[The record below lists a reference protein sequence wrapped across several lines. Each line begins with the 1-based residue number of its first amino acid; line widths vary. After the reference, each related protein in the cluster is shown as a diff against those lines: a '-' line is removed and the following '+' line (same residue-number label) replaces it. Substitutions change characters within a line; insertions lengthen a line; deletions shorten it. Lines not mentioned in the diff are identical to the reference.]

1 MGVIKAPTS
10 LNYHEDEQDDS
21 HEDIT
26 EPRALTTTSIGAG
39 QVNER
44 SLSRGNPMSG
54 PLVTTFSSSLG
65 FQIHNFI
72 WTRYS
77 TGFFVGCR
85 RQLELIIKQVLRTK
99 MLLSLDYNLV
109 QRSVFNREQGLP
121 GRF

>member
-54 PLVTTFSSSLG
+54 PLVTTFSSPWAFRSIILSGPGTAQVSLWAAG
-65 FQIHNFI
+65 DS
-72 WTRYS
+72 WS
-77 TGFFVGCR
+77 
-85 RQLELIIKQVLRTK
+85 
-99 MLLSLDYNLV
+99 
-109 QRSVFNREQGLP
+109 
-121 GRF
+121 